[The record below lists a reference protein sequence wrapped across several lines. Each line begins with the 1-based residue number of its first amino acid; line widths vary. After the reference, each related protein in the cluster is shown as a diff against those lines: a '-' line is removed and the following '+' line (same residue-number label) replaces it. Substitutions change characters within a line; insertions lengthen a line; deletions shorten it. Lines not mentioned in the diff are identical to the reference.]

1 MIERSVQQQQQHQQQ
16 KEQRLLLKKKR
27 RRQSSVSRP
36 ISMLLLPRSLSSS
49 FMMVLLFLAV
59 SLLSSSTSVVVQAED
74 DTSYDYSDLSGQLKM
89 IRHCDVNIVYVNSLY
104 LTCDSP
110 GSYYYGSG
118 GYRKSS
124 RCKYGDKADMYIFCK
139 FMFVLLMC

>member
-1 MIERSVQQQQQHQQQ
+1 MIERGRRRQEHQQQQQQEQQLV
-16 KEQRLLLKKKR
+16 LLLTKKNR
-27 RRQSSVSRP
+27 RRRNLRSST
-36 ISMLLLPRSLSSS
+36 SS
-49 FMMVLLFLAV
+49 FIMALLFLAV
-59 SLLSSSTSVVVQAED
+59 SLLLSSSSSSIVVQAED
-74 DTSYDYSDLSGQLKM
+74 TTSYDYSDLSGHLKLM
-89 IRHCDVNIVYVNSLY
+89 RHCDVNIVYVNSIY

-139 FMFVLLMC
+139 YLYMFVMR

>member
-1 MIERSVQQQQQHQQQ
+1 MIERGRRRQEHQQQQQQEQQLV
-16 KEQRLLLKKKR
+16 LLLTKKNR
-27 RRQSSVSRP
+27 RRRNLRSST
-36 ISMLLLPRSLSSS
+36 SS
-49 FMMVLLFLAV
+49 FIMALLFLAV
-59 SLLSSSTSVVVQAED
+59 SLLLSSSSSSIVVQAED
-74 DTSYDYSDLSGQLKM
+74 TTSYDYSDLSGHLKLM
-89 IRHCDVNIVYVNSLY
+89 RHCDVNIVYVNSIY

-139 FMFVLLMC
+139 YIICL

>member
-1 MIERSVQQQQQHQQQ
+1 MIERGRRRQEHQQQQQQEQQLV
-16 KEQRLLLKKKR
+16 LLLTKKNR
-27 RRQSSVSRP
+27 RRRNLRSST
-36 ISMLLLPRSLSSS
+36 SS
-49 FMMVLLFLAV
+49 FIMALLFLAV
-59 SLLSSSTSVVVQAED
+59 SLLLSSSSSSSSIVVQAED
-74 DTSYDYSDLSGQLKM
+74 TTSYDYSDLSGHLKLM
-89 IRHCDVNIVYVNSLY
+89 RHCDVNIVYVNSIY

-139 FMFVLLMC
+139 YLYMFVMR